1 MQKKCANSPRIITIF
16 FLIFPLVPTIALLIL
31 KPYPE
36 EYFNDLINNRWKIN
50 PITKIEIFDK
60 NSSPNDLES
69 IDYNGKKEIK
79 YWNGKGF
86 KITRNANL
94 NYIKMSKKNSK
105 ICGIDSYGHELYVN
119 QIDDCPINYIYIGT
133 SPPNTDFE
141 YDSISLNDGKTLYY
155 SNKNINGTI
164 LVNINVGGIY
174 GCGICY
180 YTNHYCD
187 DMVNFDLCKY
197 KDNSSSII
205 DSLTINDYINDNE
218 LPCETIYE
226 DKEISLYA
234 ERYSSLKQSFEYSN
248 LNGLKKKNSQYTL
261 YKYINF
267 VILIISGI
275 IIDILMCIDHSSKC
289 CISVILILIN
299 IFLLI
304 IDLGFLIQ
312 IFLTY
317 NKFSSKII
325 PYISHTLREDFLTR
339 KKWIEYVLA
348 MLILLF
354 IYLFFNCIIELIK
367 FKGLNFVMFNNS
379 KLPIC
384 LNQNSN
390 TNHPNNPTD
399 LQNPIDPYNS
409 TDPQNS
415 IDPQNTKKQDI
426 EKFKKLIDSKVI
438 SQFYIEFDQHPI
450 EDDKGK
456 TIEINDKKY
465 ILKQAIKNKD
475 NKKDYIECSIKILS
489 HILKLKN
496 KKDEKNN

>member
-1 MQKKCANSPRIITIF
+1 
-16 FLIFPLVPTIALLIL
+16 
-31 KPYPE
+31 
-36 EYFNDLINNRWKIN
+36 
-50 PITKIEIFDK
+50 
-60 NSSPNDLES
+60 
-69 IDYNGKKEIK
+69 
-79 YWNGKGF
+79 
-86 KITRNANL
+86 
-94 NYIKMSKKNSK
+94 
-105 ICGIDSYGHELYVN
+105 
-119 QIDDCPINYIYIGT
+119 
-133 SPPNTDFE
+133 
-141 YDSISLNDGKTLYY
+141 
-155 SNKNINGTI
+155 
-164 LVNINVGGIY
+164 
-174 GCGICY
+174 
-180 YTNHYCD
+180 
-187 DMVNFDLCKY
+187 
-197 KDNSSSII
+197 
-205 DSLTINDYINDNE
+205 
-218 LPCETIYE
+218 
-226 DKEISLYA
+226 
-234 ERYSSLKQSFEYSN
+234 
-248 LNGLKKKNSQYTL
+248 
-261 YKYINF
+261 
-267 VILIISGI
+267 
-275 IIDILMCIDHSSKC
+275 
-289 CISVILILIN
+289 
-299 IFLLI
+299 
-304 IDLGFLIQ
+304 
-312 IFLTY
+312 
-317 NKFSSKII
+317 
-325 PYISHTLREDFLTR
+325 
-339 KKWIEYVLA
+339 

>member
-1 MQKKCANSPRIITIF
+1 MQTTGVHSPRIIKIV
-16 FLIFPLVPTIALLIL
+16 FLIFLLIPSIAIL
-31 KPYPE
+31 KYYPFKE
-36 EYFNDLINNRWKIN
+36 EYYNDLINKRWKIN

-119 QIDDCPINYIYIGT
+119 QNDDCPINYIFIGT
-133 SPPNTDFE
+133 SPPKIDFE

-187 DMVNFDLCKY
+187 DIVNFDLCKY

-248 LNGLKKKNSQYTL
+248 LNELKKKNSQYTV
-261 YKYINF
+261 YKYFNCL
-267 VILIISGI
+267 ILICSGI
-275 IIDILMCIDHSSKC
+275 IIGILMCIDHYSKC
-289 CISVILILIN
+289 YISIILIN
-299 IFLLI
+299 IILLI

-312 IFLTY
+312 IYLTY

-325 PYISHTLREDFLTR
+325 PYISHILREDF
-339 KKWIEYVLA
+339 
-348 MLILLF
+348 F
-354 IYLFFNCIIELIK
+354 
-367 FKGLNFVMFNNS
+367 
-379 KLPIC
+379 
-384 LNQNSN
+384 
-390 TNHPNNPTD
+390 
-399 LQNPIDPYNS
+399 
-409 TDPQNS
+409 
-415 IDPQNTKKQDI
+415 
-426 EKFKKLIDSKVI
+426 
-438 SQFYIEFDQHPI
+438 
-450 EDDKGK
+450 
-456 TIEINDKKY
+456 
-465 ILKQAIKNKD
+465 
-475 NKKDYIECSIKILS
+475 NKKKMD
-489 HILKLKN
+489 
-496 KKDEKNN
+496 